1 MREIEVEGSSLVI
14 ALRPHVKKFLS
25 SLATHYELVVW
36 TAGIESYGR
45 AVVQM
50 LDPSGSFISHILY
63 MQHCTRKDNHFI
75 KDLNRLG
82 RDDVRL
88 LDKNPV
94 SYFLQP
100 SKGISVKKFLG
111 DPQDV
116 ELLRL
121 LNDLR
126 PGLEIID
133 ISFEAPQ
140 PAFSLSLDIPADQS
154 LDVEAAPEG
163 FDDDSSV
170 EILVALFGN
179 LRIDD
184 GFDET
189 VSTMSESEVDEA
201 AKEVGHESDS
211 FGAHDDPCCVVASV
225 YHVHNENACSVSVH
239 QEQELEP
246 SHDLRFDDGEIVA
259 FPEGFDFDDVP
270 KSELEPA
277 RSLDSLAP
285 ADVLDFQ
292 DLVPPKQMKSQKS
305 ESEVDEAA
313 KEVGHESDSF
323 GAHHDPCC
331 FVASVYHV
339 HQEQVQQGDIKNL
352 EPQED
357 IASKTT
363 RPRRSRV
370 SNCGPLRRSA
380 RLAQKYPR
388 RSPRLA
394 AKRLAAKP

>member
-1 MREIEVEGSSLVI
+1 MLDLDETLIRYDRENQAGSFIGVETRDIEVEGSLMVI
-14 ALRPHVKKFLS
+14 ALRPYVQQFLS
-25 SLATHYELVVW
+25 SLAAHYELVVW

-100 SKGISVKKFLG
+100 SKGISVRKFLG
-111 DPQDV
+111 DTQDV

-126 PGLEIID
+126 PDLEIID

-184 GFDET
+184 GF
-189 VSTMSESEVDEA
+189 
-201 AKEVGHESDS
+201 
-211 FGAHDDPCCVVASV
+211 
-225 YHVHNENACSVSVH
+225 
-239 QEQELEP
+239 
-246 SHDLRFDDGEIVA
+246 
-259 FPEGFDFDDVP
+259 
-270 KSELEPA
+270 
-277 RSLDSLAP
+277 
-285 ADVLDFQ
+285 
-292 DLVPPKQMKSQKS
+292 
-305 ESEVDEAA
+305 
-313 KEVGHESDSF
+313 
-323 GAHHDPCC
+323 
-331 FVASVYHV
+331 
-339 HQEQVQQGDIKNL
+339 
-352 EPQED
+352 
-357 IASKTT
+357 
-363 RPRRSRV
+363 
-370 SNCGPLRRSA
+370 
-380 RLAQKYPR
+380 
-388 RSPRLA
+388 
-394 AKRLAAKP
+394 

>member
-1 MREIEVEGSSLVI
+1 
-14 ALRPHVKKFLS
+14 
-25 SLATHYELVVW
+25 
-36 TAGIESYGR
+36 
-45 AVVQM
+45 
-50 LDPSGSFISHILY
+50 

-100 SKGISVKKFLG
+100 SKGISVRKFLG

-211 FGAHDDPCCVVASV
+211 FGAH
-225 YHVHNENACSVSVH
+225 
-239 QEQELEP
+239 
-246 SHDLRFDDGEIVA
+246 
-259 FPEGFDFDDVP
+259 
-270 KSELEPA
+270 
-277 RSLDSLAP
+277 
-285 ADVLDFQ
+285 
-292 DLVPPKQMKSQKS
+292 
-305 ESEVDEAA
+305 
-313 KEVGHESDSF
+313 
-323 GAHHDPCC
+323 HDPCC